1 MSVIALQIKRISAF
15 VYVLLL
21 LLAFNLVFNIW
32 FEWYGVSLI
41 VRVYLFVFAFYLI
54 FNYASFGNERIR
66 KLYSSRFGRHGD
78 IVLFFEL
85 GVVPYLF
92 IYGITIVFTFIDYIR
107 LPNWPWNPL
116 LSLLNG
122 RYSNLV
128 IYSLILFL
136 VLKIRRGPGIKIAV
150 FVGISILYFF
160 LDKLLYSLIPFGPGV
175 VVIKVLKF
183 VVIFYFLLY
192 EFFEERSKFAL
203 VAIAVSAAVAIVFS
217 IIGIY
222 ALVFRYSSPMSYQ
235 KKESGILLLQVG
247 YNNTAGALRRIIVEK
262 RDIDLFKRVSDMD
275 RGTLLVFNKTQWGDL
290 ILAGPMKTADAV
302 ARHAE
307 GKEVELAY
315 GRIISYVERE
325 SKKPDRELESA
336 SYLNRLAARSL
347 AGHEEEFQRFT
358 AGADRKMKLWGMAV
372 MGERGDIR
380 FVPFLIDYLTDI
392 DTNVRDAA
400 YEALRKIT
408 GLDPA
413 DTRSI
418 ARNDPEVLFRFK
430 EHFLRNRRGR

>member
-1 MSVIALQIKRISAF
+1 MSVIALQLKRISAF

-21 LLAFNLVFNIW
+21 LLAFNLAFNIW

-85 GVVPYLF
+85 GVVPYLV
-92 IYGITIVFTFIDYIR
+92 IYGITVAFTFIDYLR

-136 VLKIRRGPGIKIAV
+136 VLKIRRGPGVKIAV

-160 LDKLLYSLIPFGPGV
+160 LDKLLYSLFPFGPGV
-175 VVIKVLKF
+175 IVIKVLKF
-183 VVIFYFLLY
+183 VVIFFFLLY
-192 EFFEERSKFAL
+192 EFFEERSKLAL
-203 VAIAVSAAVAIVFS
+203 AATAVGAAIAVVFS
-217 IIGIY
+217 VIGVY
-222 ALVFRYSSPMSYQ
+222 ALVFRYSPPLSYQ

-247 YNNTAGALRRIIVEK
+247 YNNTAGALRRIIVE
-262 RDIDLFKRVSDMD
+262 RNDLDLFQRVSDA
-275 RGTLLVFNKTQWGDL
+275 GGEGLLVFDRRQWENL
-290 ILAGPMKTADAV
+290 ILAGPIKTADTI

-307 GKEVELAY
+307 GKEVELSY
-315 GRIISYVERE
+315 ERIISYVERE
-325 SKKPDRELESA
+325 SKKPDCEMGSA
-336 SYLNRLAARSL
+336 SYFNRLAARSL
-347 AGHEEEFQRFT
+347 GGHEEEFQRFT
-358 AGADRKMKLWGMAV
+358 TGPDKRMKLWGMSV
-372 MGERGDIR
+372 MGERGDVR

-392 DTNVRDAA
+392 DSNVRDAA

-413 DTRSI
+413 DTENI
-418 ARNDPEVLFRFK
+418 ARNDPDVLLKFK